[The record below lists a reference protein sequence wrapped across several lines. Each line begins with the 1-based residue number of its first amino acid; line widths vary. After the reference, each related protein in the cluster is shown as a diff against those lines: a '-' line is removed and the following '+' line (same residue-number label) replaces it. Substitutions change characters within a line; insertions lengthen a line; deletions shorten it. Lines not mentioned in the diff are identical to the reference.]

1 MFLAITEK
9 EMEVFGIQLPERC
22 VLMSSA
28 SSVLKDGEEQMITAA
43 SQNKHHGDVTQ
54 RIINLDGICSVADF
68 ITEVIKKNDFKPRDF
83 SGNSIGPS
91 ITCN

>member
-43 SQNKHHGDVTQ
+43 SQNPKTPKPL
-54 RIINLDGICSVADF
+54 IINYPCFFDWA
-68 ITEVIKKNDFKPRDF
+68 
-83 SGNSIGPS
+83 
-91 ITCN
+91 TCF